1 MILSLSETISA
12 PRELVWHYLT
22 DPQTMSRW
30 MAGVEE
36 MRTADGHPLTSGS
49 QILFITRGKTR
60 QTQVTEFEP
69 MHRLIMRSTQGPV
82 TAVYAYTVGESRPDD
97 RTPVKLEADCTARGW
112 VQLMLPFLKMAIRR
126 ADGSQL
132 SDLKRIIESDHRT
145 SVTQDLSPT
154 N

>member
-1 MILSLSETISA
+1 MILSLHETIAA
-12 PRELVWHYLT
+12 PRKLVWHYLT
-22 DPQTMSRW
+22 DPQAMSRW

-69 MHRLIMRSTQGPV
+69 MHRLIMRSIQGPV
-82 TAVYAYTVGESRPDD
+82 TATYAYTVGEGRSDD
-97 RTPVKLEADCTARGW
+97 RTQVKLEADCTARGW
-112 VQLMLPFLKMAIRR
+112 VRLMLPFLKMAIRR
-126 ADGSQL
+126 ADGNQL
-132 SDLKRIIESDHRT
+132 SDLKRIVEDDHRPSAT
-145 SVTQDLSPT
+145 HVHSPT